1 MPYFFNEY
9 DLTKNANR
17 EEPERLRKQVIFIL
31 MRTPKGREI
40 LKEYLN
46 EGLCAWV
53 RWVYWGEGLKW
64 QEPNPKELFNLGIK
78 SYKEQD
84 FSQAKEYFEKRLDAI
99 MLKIMLER

>member
-1 MPYFFNEY
+1 M
-9 DLTKNANR
+9 
-17 EEPERLRKQVIFIL
+17 
-31 MRTPKGREI
+31 
-40 LKEYLN
+40 LKSFKKPFL
-46 EGLCAWV
+46 GLCAWV

-99 MLKIMLER
+99 MLKIMLERLRIIFVKEWI

>member
-1 MPYFFNEY
+1 M
-9 DLTKNANR
+9 
-17 EEPERLRKQVIFIL
+17 
-31 MRTPKGREI
+31 
-40 LKEYLN
+40 
-46 EGLCAWV
+46 

-99 MLKIMLER
+99 MLKIMLET